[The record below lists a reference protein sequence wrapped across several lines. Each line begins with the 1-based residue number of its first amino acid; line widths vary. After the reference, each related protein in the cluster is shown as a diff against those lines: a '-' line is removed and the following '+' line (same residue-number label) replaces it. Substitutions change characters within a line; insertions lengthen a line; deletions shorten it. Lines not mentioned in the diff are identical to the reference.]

1 MNAITKTPASKA
13 PAGQPFRVANIGGG
27 VSNGVVSRQWFAR
40 PADERFLSLDAL
52 HEAVASRRDRSTEKR
67 ATTKDLRFK
76 GPENPT
82 SSEELNDL
90 WIETGDGERAMTH
103 WTFGQ
108 IAGLAKAPASYL
120 RTLPSPL
127 VADNLNYG
135 LRWNREK
142 EEVKLYY
149 DDTSMLAATGPD
161 YGRIFDAEVVA
172 AVQNIAGNGTSD
184 SRWKI
189 PGRLDWSTMM
199 YDPMALV
206 TPQST
211 TLYASDRD
219 VFIFLVDDLNPIE
232 IGRMPNGDPDYVFRG
247 FYVSNSE
254 VGRRSFVLAGFYL
267 RGTCENRI
275 LWGVEG
281 FQEVTMRHSKYA
293 PDRFIEEI
301 RPALAAT
308 NRLTP
313 PRPGTDEHK
322 AWSAVHRAPPGPDRW
337 RFRSSTFDGIA
348 DAMADQWGGHAECG
362 RAA

>member
-247 FYVSNSE
+247 FY
-254 VGRRSFVLAGFYL
+254 L

>member
-120 RTLPSPL
+120 R
-127 VADNLNYG
+127 
-135 LRWNREK
+135 
-142 EEVKLYY
+142 
-149 DDTSMLAATGPD
+149 
-161 YGRIFDAEVVA
+161 
-172 AVQNIAGNGTSD
+172 
-184 SRWKI
+184 
-189 PGRLDWSTMM
+189 
-199 YDPMALV
+199 
-206 TPQST
+206 
-211 TLYASDRD
+211 
-219 VFIFLVDDLNPIE
+219 
-232 IGRMPNGDPDYVFRG
+232 
-247 FYVSNSE
+247 
-254 VGRRSFVLAGFYL
+254 
-267 RGTCENRI
+267 GTCENRI